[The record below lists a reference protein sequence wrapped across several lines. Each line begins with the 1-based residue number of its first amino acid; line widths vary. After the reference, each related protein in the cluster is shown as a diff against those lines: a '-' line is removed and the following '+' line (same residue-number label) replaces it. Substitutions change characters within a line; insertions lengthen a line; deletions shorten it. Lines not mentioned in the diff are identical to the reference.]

1 MKNRNR
7 VRKYNTHYKF
17 NCHKCHIY
25 SNYTRRTEENIEHL
39 KKQCSVL
46 SQISIYQTFYSQ
58 SLREKLNEAN
68 EYISKEVNEDKRLI
82 AEVNEAIKK
91 KELSSKEIKTVIKSI
106 SSIRDRE
113 TKKQLEE
120 ELRTVKVKE
129 LDLFR
134 FDTTGYQIGWF
145 TFLGLVFALFTY
157 VFFYWEKIKS
167 WQKGRTDEEIVAEI
181 DELFEQFEK

>member
-1 MKNRNR
+1 PVLLRIYNLKNEMKNRNR

-25 SNYTRRTEENIEHL
+25 HNYTRRTEENIEHL

-91 KELSSKEIKTVIKSI
+91 KKLPSKEMKTVIKTI

-113 TKKQLEE
+113 AKKQLEE
-120 ELRTVKVKE
+120 KLRTVKVKE
-129 LDLFR
+129 LDIFR
-134 FDTTGYQIGWF
+134 FDTTGYKIGWF
-145 TFLGLVFALFTY
+145 TFLGVVF
-157 VFFYWEKIKS
+157 
-167 WQKGRTDEEIVAEI
+167 
-181 DELFEQFEK
+181 

>member
-91 KELSSKEIKTVIKSI
+91 KELSSKEIKTVVKSI

-120 ELRTVKVKE
+120 ELRRTVKVEE
-129 LDLFR
+129 LDLLR
-134 FDTTGYQIGWF
+134 FDTTGHQIGWF
-145 TFLGLVFALFTY
+145 TFLGLVFALSTY
-157 VFFYWEKIKS
+157 VIFLLRK
-167 WQKGRTDEEIVAEI
+167 D
-181 DELFEQFEK
+181 

>member
-1 MKNRNR
+1 
-7 VRKYNTHYKF
+7 
-17 NCHKCHIY
+17 
-25 SNYTRRTEENIEHL
+25 
-39 KKQCSVL
+39 L

-58 SLREKLNEAN
+58 SLREKLNETN

-91 KELSSKEIKTVIKSI
+91 KKLPSEEMKTVIKSV

-113 TKKQLEE
+113 AKKQLEE
-120 ELRTVKVKE
+120 KLRRTVKVEE

-134 FDTTGYQIGWF
+134 FDSTGHQIGWF

-167 WQKGRTDEEIVAEI
+167 WQKGRTNEEITAEI
-181 DELFEQFEK
+181 DKLFEQFEK

>member
-1 MKNRNR
+1 M
-7 VRKYNTHYKF
+7 
-17 NCHKCHIY
+17 
-25 SNYTRRTEENIEHL
+25 
-39 KKQCSVL
+39 

-134 FDTTGYQIGWF
+134 FDTTGHQIGWF

-157 VFFYWEKIKS
+157 VFFY
-167 WQKGRTDEEIVAEI
+167 
-181 DELFEQFEK
+181 

>member
-1 MKNRNR
+1 M
-7 VRKYNTHYKF
+7 
-17 NCHKCHIY
+17 
-25 SNYTRRTEENIEHL
+25 
-39 KKQCSVL
+39 

-120 ELRTVKVKE
+120 ELRRTVKEMKRG
-129 LDLFR
+129 DLFR
-134 FDTTGYQIGWF
+134 FDTTGHQIGWF
-145 TFLGLVFALFTY
+145 TFLGLVSALFTY
-157 VFFYWEKIKS
+157 VFFY
-167 WQKGRTDEEIVAEI
+167 
-181 DELFEQFEK
+181 

>member
-1 MKNRNR
+1 M
-7 VRKYNTHYKF
+7 
-17 NCHKCHIY
+17 
-25 SNYTRRTEENIEHL
+25 
-39 KKQCSVL
+39 

-91 KELSSKEIKTVIKSI
+91 KELSSKEVKKVVKSI

-120 ELRTVKVKE
+120 ELRQTVKVEE

-134 FDTTGYQIGWF
+134 FDNAEYQIGWF

-157 VFFYWEKIKS
+157 VFFYWEKIKR
-167 WQKGRTDEEIVAEI
+167 WWRGKTNEEIIAEM
-181 DELFEQFEK
+181 DKLFEQFEK

>member
-25 SNYTRRTEENIEHL
+25 SNYTKKTRELEQNAEVLEQNIEHL
-39 KKQCSVL
+39 KKQCLTL
-46 SQISIYQTFYSQ
+46 SEISIHQVFYSQ
-58 SLREKLNEAN
+58 GLRKKLNEAN

-91 KELSSKEIKTVIKSI
+91 KELSSKEIKKVAKSI

-120 ELRTVKVKE
+120 ELHQTVKKMKRG
-129 LDLFR
+129 DLFR

-157 VFFYWEKIKS
+157 VFFY
-167 WQKGRTDEEIVAEI
+167 
-181 DELFEQFEK
+181 